1 MTVAISNH
9 VGTLWGIA
17 ISLSGIRNGKNS
29 SKKQQTLAG
38 DCDDGIVF
46 LMNSRQNSSPFLKV
60 STLGVVFKG
69 QNQADFVAAQ
79 DISFQLERGQTLAL
93 VGESGSGKSVTALS
107 ILGLLPYPQ
116 AYHPKGSVTFKGQE
130 LLGQSEDLLRSIR
143 GRKIAMVF
151 QEPMTALNPL
161 NTLEKQIGESLQVHL
176 GFTPKQTRQRVIE
189 LLELVGF
196 PEGVDRLNAY
206 PHQLSGGQRQRV
218 MIAMAL
224 ACEPEILIA
233 DEPTTALD
241 VTIQAGIIRLIQSL
255 QKRFDMGLLL
265 ISHDLAMV
273 AKIADHVAV
282 MQGGKIVEYGAT
294 QQVLRNPQHT
304 YTQHLIASEPSGHP
318 SPVAADAPLVL
329 QANDVHVSFSKA
341 GTFWDSLKGKKP
353 EQVCAVQD
361 VSLFL
366 KQGETL
372 GIVGESGSGKSTL
385 AYALLRLQSCQ
396 ASCLQFEG
404 QSLLDLSAR
413 QMRPWRQYFQ
423 IIFQDPFG
431 SLNPRLSIAQIIA
444 EGVAVHHP
452 SLTPAQIDEKVCQ
465 TMTEVGLSPEGRHRY
480 PHEFSGGQRQRVAIA
495 RALILKP
502 KVLVLDEPTSALDR
516 SIQAEVINLLKDL
529 QQRYNLSYL
538 FISHD
543 LKVIR
548 SLSHRI
554 MVMQAGRVVESGLT
568 EQIFT
573 NPQAVYTK
581 TLIESAFRLDE

>member
-17 ISLSGIRNGKNS
+17 ISLSGIRNDKNS

-46 LMNSRQNSSPFLKV
+46 LMNSRQNSSPLLKV

-93 VGESGSGKSVTALS
+93 VGESGSGKSITALS

-161 NTLEKQIGESLQVHL
+161 HTLEKQIGESLQVHL

-573 NPQAVYTK
+573 NPQVVYTK

>member
-1 MTVAISNH
+1 MCPKQPTQGQPLSLKSCEPIH
-9 VGTLWGIA
+9 L
-17 ISLSGIRNGKNS
+17 SLSSGGIK
-29 SKKQQTLAG
+29 A
-38 DCDDGIVF
+38 IVL
-46 LMNSRQNSSPFLKV
+46 LMNSPQYSSPLLKV
-60 STLGVVFKG
+60 SGLDVVFK
-69 QNQADFVAAQ
+69 QPSQAEFVAVQ

-116 AYHPKGSVTFKGQE
+116 AWHPKGSITFKGQE
-130 LLGQSEDLLRSIR
+130 LLGQSENLLRSIR

-161 NTLEKQIGESLQVHL
+161 HTVEKQIGESLQVHL

-196 PEGVDRLNAY
+196 PEGVDRLNAF

-241 VTIQAGIIRLIQSL
+241 VTIQAGIIRLIQNL

-273 AKIADHVAV
+273 AKIADNVAV
-282 MQGGKIVEYGAT
+282 MQGGEIVEYGTT
-294 QQVLRNPQHT
+294 QQVLRSPVHP
-304 YTQHLIASEPSGHP
+304 YTQHLIAAEPHGHP
-318 SPVAADAPLVL
+318 SPVAASAPTVL
-329 QANDVHVSFSKA
+329 QASDVSVSFSKA
-341 GTFWDSLKGKKP
+341 RTFWEGLKGREP
-353 EQVCAVQD
+353 EQVEAVQN
-361 VSLFL
+361 VSLHL

-385 AYALLRLQSCQ
+385 AYALLRLQSCK
-396 ASCLQFEG
+396 ASYLQFEG
-404 QSLLDLSAR
+404 QSLLGLSAK
-413 QMRPWRQYFQ
+413 QMRPWRQYLQ

-444 EGVAVHHP
+444 EGLTIHQP
-452 SLTPAQIDEKVCQ
+452 SLTPVQIDEKVCQ
-465 TMTEVGLSPEGRHRY
+465 TMIEVGLNTEWRHRY

-516 SIQAEVINLLKDL
+516 SIQAEVINLLKHL

-554 MVMQAGRVVESGLT
+554 MVMQAGQVVESGLT

-573 NPQAVYTK
+573 NPQATYTQ
-581 TLIESAFRLDE
+581 TLIESAFRLDDFI

>member
-1 MTVAISNH
+1 
-9 VGTLWGIA
+9 
-17 ISLSGIRNGKNS
+17 
-29 SKKQQTLAG
+29 
-38 DCDDGIVF
+38 
-46 LMNSRQNSSPFLKV
+46 MNSRQNSSPLLKV
-60 STLGVVFKG
+60 STLDVVFKG

-79 DISFQLERGQTLAL
+79 DINFQLERGQTLAL

-107 ILGLLPYPQ
+107 VLGLLPYPQ

-161 NTLEKQIGESLQVHL
+161 HTLEKQIGESLQVHL

-318 SPVAADAPLVL
+318 SPVAADASLVL

-361 VSLFL
+361 VFLSL

-385 AYALLRLQSCQ
+385 AYALLRLQTCQ

-413 QMRPWRQYFQ
+413 QMRPWRQYLQ

-444 EGVAVHHP
+444 EGVAVHQP

>member
-46 LMNSRQNSSPFLKV
+46 LMNSRQNSSPLLKV

-161 NTLEKQIGESLQVHL
+161 HTLEKQIGESLQVHL

-304 YTQHLIASEPSGHP
+304 YTQHLIASEPSGQT

-444 EGVAVHHP
+444 EGVDVHHP